1 MPQPPRSRR
10 RSAAFVMAAVLATG
24 GLSTACGGP
33 PAAAPPG
40 TVAVVAAENV
50 WGDIAR
56 QVGGSHVVVTSIIS
70 DPNADPH
77 EYESNTRNAA
87 DVARAGLVIQNGL
100 GYDDFLTKL
109 LSVSSPKGRH
119 VLHVDQ
125 VMSIS
130 GDNPNPHLWYDT
142 AKLPLVADSIAKSLG
157 QLDPADAAS
166 FTTNAAT
173 FIASLTPITD
183 VITTIKSKYAGQAV
197 AYTERVPGYLV
208 EAAGLT
214 LGVPA
219 SFTQAVEDGN
229 DPSAGDT
236 AAFDAALKNHKVAV
250 LLYNDQVTDPTT
262 DKIKS
267 LASSSGVPIVGVSET
282 LPARDHDFQS
292 WQLRQAHDLLSAL
305 GG

>member
-1 MPQPPRSRR
+1 MSLDWSRSRR
-10 RSAAFVMAAVLATG
+10 SSLTACSSTAAVHNG
-24 GLSTACGGP
+24 
-33 PAAAPPG
+33 
-40 TVAVVAAENV
+40 VVDVVAGENF
-50 WGDIAR
+50 WGNIAS
-56 QVGGSHVVVTSIIS
+56 QIGGAHVKVASIIS

-166 FTTNAAT
+166 FTTNATT
-173 FIASLTPITD
+173 FIASLTPID
-183 VITTIKSKYAGQAV
+183 AHHHNQV
-197 AYTERVPGYLV
+197 ASTRAPRCL
-208 EAAGLT
+208 
-214 LGVPA
+214 
-219 SFTQAVEDGN
+219 
-229 DPSAGDT
+229 
-236 AAFDAALKNHKVAV
+236 H
-250 LLYNDQVTDPTT
+250 
-262 DKIKS
+262 
-267 LASSSGVPIVGVSET
+267 
-282 LPARDHDFQS
+282 
-292 WQLRQAHDLLSAL
+292 
-305 GG
+305 

>member
-1 MPQPPRSRR
+1 MVFNIGMRNRVV
-10 RSAAFVMAAVLATG
+10 AGLVAVAAVVLTACS
-24 GLSTACGGP
+24 STAAVHNG
-33 PAAAPPG
+33 
-40 TVAVVAAENV
+40 VVDVVAGENF
-50 WGDIAR
+50 WGNIAS
-56 QVGGSHVVVTSIIS
+56 QIGGAHVKVASIIS

-142 AKLPLVADSIAKSLG
+142 AKLPLVADSIATSLG

-292 WQLRQAHDLLSAL
+292 WQLRQAHDLFSAL